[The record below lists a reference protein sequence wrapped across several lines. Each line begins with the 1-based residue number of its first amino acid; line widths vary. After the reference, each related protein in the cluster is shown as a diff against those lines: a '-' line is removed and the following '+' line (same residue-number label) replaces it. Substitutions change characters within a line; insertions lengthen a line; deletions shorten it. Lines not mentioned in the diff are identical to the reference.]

1 MRILEINIQ
10 NFRKLLQCHIEF
22 SEKTTLFVGANNSGK
37 TSAMDAL
44 GKFLADRNFTFN
56 DITISERSAINVI
69 GERWI
74 QKDCEEPTTITE
86 WESLMPKMD
95 IWLNVAS
102 NEMHYVACIIPTL
115 KWRGGK
121 LGVRLAFFPKD
132 IVKLFTDYRD
142 AYFAAREVEKA
153 KENVEIRLYP
163 INLSEFLE
171 KNLNTYFSI
180 KTYILDEAKEEQ
192 GNPQETPFEMECFID
207 NPLKKIIKVDMI
219 DAQRGFTD
227 PDNTD
232 GTIRSKQQL
241 SEQMRDYYEKH
252 LDPEKLPSSEDLD
265 ILHAAE
271 EARKAFDKNLVIK
284 FRPAIQELEGLG
296 YPGMADPKL
305 TITTKMSMSETLKH
319 DAAVQYTLSK
329 NDTTLKLPEKYNGLG
344 YQNLI
349 SMVFDLMRFRDDWM
363 REGKAK
369 QATRD
374 SDRAIE
380 PLHIVLIEEPEAH
393 LHVQVQQV
401 FIRKAYDV
409 LTNHRFI
416 KENSNFNTQLV
427 ISTHSSHI
435 ARETNFAD
443 LRYFK
448 RLAEGPESI
457 IATSK
462 VINLSEVFGKN
473 DETDK
478 FVTRYLQATHCDLF
492 FADAVILVEG
502 AAENMLLPH
511 FIRNKYPKLYQR
523 YISIL
528 SINGRHSHRLNPLIE
543 KLCIPTLVIA
553 DIDSAEATGHHKAIC
568 PERGKGFISSNYTIT
583 KWLIKEKDLDKL
595 LSLPFEKKEIFKE
608 TPYKYSVRVAYQTPV
623 SIAYE
628 GNDEEAIASTFEDCL
643 VYTNYQLFKT
653 IATDDTGSL
662 IKSVSD
668 GINIADSFETFH
680 KGVYDTLR
688 NGKSD
693 QKAEFA
699 LDLIYAVDPN
709 ELIVPAYI
717 DEGLK
722 WLQAYLDTGLFK
734 VGNRVD
740 EVLAD
745 YSQDENEK
753 ITALRTA
760 LSAPFYELE
769 RYALY
774 VSDNTR
780 FATHQGVKGLEFPRV
795 MVILDDAQARGFL
808 FSYEKLFGVKAQS
821 DTDEKNAHDGKD
833 TSITRTAR
841 LFYVACTRAKK
852 SLAIVAY
859 TENEE
864 MVRDTALANGWFL
877 ENEIYIV

>member
-1 MRILEINIQ
+1 M
-10 NFRKLLQCHIEF
+10 
-22 SEKTTLFVGANNSGK
+22 
-37 TSAMDAL
+37 
-44 GKFLADRNFTFN
+44 
-56 DITISERSAINVI
+56 
-69 GERWI
+69 
-74 QKDCEEPTTITE
+74 
-86 WESLMPKMD
+86 
-95 IWLNVAS
+95 
-102 NEMHYVACIIPTL
+102 
-115 KWRGGK
+115 
-121 LGVRLAFFPKD
+121 
-132 IVKLFTDYRD
+132 
-142 AYFAAREVEKA
+142 
-153 KENVEIRLYP
+153 
-163 INLSEFLE
+163 
-171 KNLNTYFSI
+171 
-180 KTYILDEAKEEQ
+180 
-192 GNPQETPFEMECFID
+192 
-207 NPLKKIIKVDMI
+207 
-219 DAQRGFTD
+219 
-227 PDNTD
+227 
-232 GTIRSKQQL
+232 
-241 SEQMRDYYEKH
+241 
-252 LDPEKLPSSEDLD
+252 
-265 ILHAAE
+265 
-271 EARKAFDKNLVIK
+271 
-284 FRPAIQELEGLG
+284 
-296 YPGMADPKL
+296 
-305 TITTKMSMSETLKH
+305 
-319 DAAVQYTLSK
+319 
-329 NDTTLKLPEKYNGLG
+329 
-344 YQNLI
+344 
-349 SMVFDLMRFRDDWM
+349 
-363 REGKAK
+363 
-369 QATRD
+369 
-374 SDRAIE
+374 
-380 PLHIVLIEEPEAH
+380 HIVLIEEPEAH

-623 SIAYE
+623 SIGMFGDTMQKIYNDGKDNLAKCIPDNWVKPVKIMNHRSAKRIVTLANSIRSSVDDQKQQARSDAEE
-628 GNDEEAIASTFEDCL
+628 GTVRLFITSKSNNKEYVEKRVAEMMVQDTGDIGWNDEED
-643 VYTNYQLFKT
+643 YK
-653 IATDDTGSL
+653 SL
-662 IKSVSD
+662 ILEHHMAASRFGFSELYMPLSNSKKFDTSLREGSIPELSILSKLVFPLLVAYQSGND
-668 GINIADSFETFH
+668 FEVAKIIRKNSPLLNKEVFIT
-680 KGVYDTLR
+680 GLNNQVELLR
-688 NGKSD
+688 
-693 QKAEFA
+693 KAEE
-699 LDLIYAVDPN
+699 AV
-709 ELIVPAYI
+709 ELLMKLWNDGKVPTCL
-717 DEGLK
+717 EVLK
-722 WLQAYLDTGLFK
+722 SIRDTGLFK

>member
-380 PLHIVLIEEPEAH
+380 PLHPILLIDESQDTKKELIDALLIVCEKYGEK
-393 LHVQVQQV
+393 
-401 FIRKAYDV
+401 FIVGMFGDTMQKIYNDGKDNLAKCIPDNWV
-409 LTNHRFI
+409 KPVKIMNHRSAKRIVTLANSIRSSVDDQKQQARSDAEEGTVRLFI
-416 KENSNFNTQLV
+416 
-427 ISTHSSHI
+427 
-435 ARETNFAD
+435 
-443 LRYFK
+443 
-448 RLAEGPESI
+448 
-457 IATSK
+457 TSK
-462 VINLSEVFGKN
+462 SNNKEYVEKRVAEMMVQDTGDIGWN
-473 DETDK
+473 DEEDYKSLILEHHMAASRFGFSELYMPLSNSKK
-478 FVTRYLQATHCDLF
+478 FDTSLR
-492 FADAVILVEG
+492 EG
-502 AAENMLLPH
+502 SIPEL
-511 FIRNKYPKLYQR
+511 
-523 YISIL
+523 SIL
-528 SINGRHSHRLNPLIE
+528 SKLVFPL
-543 KLCIPTLVIA
+543 L
-553 DIDSAEATGHHKAIC
+553 
-568 PERGKGFISSNYTIT
+568 
-583 KWLIKEKDLDKL
+583 
-595 LSLPFEKKEIFKE
+595 
-608 TPYKYSVRVAYQTPV
+608 VAYQ
-623 SIAYE
+623 S
-628 GNDEEAIASTFEDCL
+628 GNDFEVAKIIRKNSPLLNKEVFITGLNNQVELLRKAEEAVELLMKLWNDGKVPTCL
-643 VYTNYQLFKT
+643 EVL
-653 IATDDTGSL
+653 
-662 IKSVSD
+662 KS
-668 GINIADSFETFH
+668 I
-680 KGVYDTLR
+680 R
-688 NGKSD
+688 
-693 QKAEFA
+693 
-699 LDLIYAVDPN
+699 
-709 ELIVPAYI
+709 
-717 DEGLK
+717 
-722 WLQAYLDTGLFK
+722 DTGLFK

>member
-10 NFRKLLQCHIEF
+10 NFRKLLQCHIEV
-22 SEKTTLFVGANNSGK
+22 SKKTTLFVGANNSGK

-56 DITISERSAINVI
+56 DITISERSAINAI

-86 WESLMPKMD
+86 WESLVPKMD
-95 IWLNVAS
+95 VWLNVES

-163 INLSEFLE
+163 RDLSEFLE

-192 GNPQETPFEMECFID
+192 GNPQVTPFEMECFID

-232 GTIRSKQQL
+232 GIIKSKQQL

-284 FRPAIQELEGLG
+284 FKPAIQELEGLG

-329 NDTTLKLPEKYNGLG
+329 NDKCIQDNWVKPVKIMNHRSAKRIVTLANSIRSSVDDQKQQARSDAEEGIVRLFITSKSNNKEYVEKRVAEMMVQDTGDIGWNDEEDYKS
-344 YQNLI
+344 LI
-349 SMVFDLMRFRDDWM
+349 LEHHMAASRFGFSELYMPLSNSKKFDTSL
-363 REGKAK
+363 REG
-369 QATRD
+369 
-374 SDRAIE
+374 SI
-380 PLHIVLIEEPEAH
+380 PE
-393 LHVQVQQV
+393 L
-401 FIRKAYDV
+401 
-409 LTNHRFI
+409 
-416 KENSNFNTQLV
+416 
-427 ISTHSSHI
+427 
-435 ARETNFAD
+435 
-443 LRYFK
+443 
-448 RLAEGPESI
+448 
-457 IATSK
+457 
-462 VINLSEVFGKN
+462 
-473 DETDK
+473 
-478 FVTRYLQATHCDLF
+478 
-492 FADAVILVEG
+492 
-502 AAENMLLPH
+502 
-511 FIRNKYPKLYQR
+511 
-523 YISIL
+523 SIL
-528 SINGRHSHRLNPLIE
+528 SKIVFPL
-543 KLCIPTLVIA
+543 L
-553 DIDSAEATGHHKAIC
+553 
-568 PERGKGFISSNYTIT
+568 
-583 KWLIKEKDLDKL
+583 
-595 LSLPFEKKEIFKE
+595 
-608 TPYKYSVRVAYQTPV
+608 VAYQ
-623 SIAYE
+623 S
-628 GNDEEAIASTFEDCL
+628 GNDFEVAKIIRKNSPLLNKEVFITGLNNQVELLRKAEEAVELLMKLWNDGKVPTCL
-643 VYTNYQLFKT
+643 EVL
-653 IATDDTGSL
+653 
-662 IKSVSD
+662 KS
-668 GINIADSFETFH
+668 I
-680 KGVYDTLR
+680 R
-688 NGKSD
+688 
-693 QKAEFA
+693 
-699 LDLIYAVDPN
+699 
-709 ELIVPAYI
+709 
-717 DEGLK
+717 
-722 WLQAYLDTGLFK
+722 DTGLFK

-795 MVILDDAQARGFL
+795 MVILDDAQARGFYL
-808 FSYEKLFGVKAQS
+808 VM
-821 DTDEKNAHDGKD
+821 KN
-833 TSITRTAR
+833 
-841 LFYVACTRAKK
+841 Y
-852 SLAIVAY
+852 
-859 TENEE
+859 
-864 MVRDTALANGWFL
+864 L
-877 ENEIYIV
+877 E

>member
-241 SEQMRDYYEKH
+241 FEQMRDYYEKH

-722 WLQAYLDTGLFK
+722 WLQAYLD
-734 VGNRVD
+734 
-740 EVLAD
+740 
-745 YSQDENEK
+745 
-753 ITALRTA
+753 
-760 LSAPFYELE
+760 P
-769 RYALY
+769 
-774 VSDNTR
+774 
-780 FATHQGVKGLEFPRV
+780 
-795 MVILDDAQARGFL
+795 
-808 FSYEKLFGVKAQS
+808 
-821 DTDEKNAHDGKD
+821 
-833 TSITRTAR
+833 
-841 LFYVACTRAKK
+841 
-852 SLAIVAY
+852 
-859 TENEE
+859 EE
-864 MVRDTALANGWFL
+864 
-877 ENEIYIV
+877 